1 MPPRKKAKAKAT
13 GQAAS
18 IAAKLQRKGMSPAQA
33 QAFAKNAA
41 RRSNCRQPPQEG
53 RR

>member
-1 MPPRKKAKAKAT
+1 MPPRKKAAKAKPT

-33 QAFAKNAA
+33 KAFARNAA
-41 RRSNCRQPPQEG
+41 RRSGSAR
-53 RR
+53 